1 MITYSLVMHL
11 VGILVSAICCWVV
24 TITYLDEAV
33 RTREG
38 KLCKV
43 KCTAAALLYAS
54 AGTIMLW
61 LVSTT

>member
-1 MITYSLVMHL
+1 MIIRLLAMNL
-11 VGILVSAICCWVV
+11 VGILVSAICSWVV

-38 KLCKV
+38 KLCTV

-54 AGTIMLW
+54 VGTIMLW

>member
-1 MITYSLVMHL
+1 MVFHSLVMNPA
-11 VGILVSAICCWVV
+11 GILVSAICCWVV

-54 AGTIMLW
+54 VGTIMLW